1 MKNIGASGAVGVVLA
16 VVLAGWALLSAPAA
30 PGGPAF
36 AAMLLAAVVAW
47 AFGSALSRVHRL
59 APAYVVAGLVSAAVV
74 FTLPA
79 SLSGQPVAPPTGY
92 ANANAA
98 LITAAVV
105 ALVVAA
111 GHVEGRRRHWLLA
124 WVGLLTV
131 VAFATGSRA
140 GAAGCLFVLV
150 VWAVLSRGKVVVW
163 QLGGAA
169 ALVAVVGLTAW
180 SGATY
185 QPMERTHGVEAT
197 FDSTRTALWSEAI
210 DIAMASPVHGVGPG
224 NFSRVSETAGA
235 DPDIMTAHSTPLSV
249 LAELGFVGLA
259 LLMLLVAWMV
269 AALGRGAVFLTVLA
283 LQPTVDYVL
292 DFPAVSVAAAVVL
305 GAIAASGMGRPGVA
319 LPRPRSVS

>member
-1 MKNIGASGAVGVVLA
+1 MKYIAASGAVGVLLA
-16 VVLAGWALLSAPAA
+16 VMLAGWALLSAPAA

-47 AFGSALSRVHRL
+47 GLGAVLSRANRM
-59 APAYVVAGLVSAAVV
+59 APAYVVAGLVSVAIVLTV
-74 FTLPA
+74 PA
-79 SLSGQPVAPPTGY
+79 SLNGQPVAPPTGY

-111 GHVEGRRRHWLLA
+111 GHAERHRRHWLLA
-124 WVGLLTV
+124 WAGLLTV
-131 VAFATGSRA
+131 VACATGSRA
-140 GAAGCLFVLV
+140 GAAGCLFVLA
-150 VWAVLSRGKVVVW
+150 VWAVLSRGRVVVW

-169 ALVAVVGLTAW
+169 ALLAVVGLTAW
-180 SGATY
+180 SGVTY
-185 QPMERTHGVEAT
+185 RPMEAAHGVEAT
-197 FDSTRTALWSEAI
+197 FDSTRTALWSDAI
-210 DIAMASPVHGVGPG
+210 DIALASPVHGVGPG

-259 LLMLLVAWMV
+259 LLILLAAWMIV
-269 AALGRGAVFLTVLA
+269 ALGRGAVFLTVLA
-283 LQPTVDYVL
+283 LQPAVDYVL

-305 GAIAASGMGRPGVA
+305 GAIAASGMGKPGFTPPA
-319 LPRPRSVS
+319 P

>member
-1 MKNIGASGAVGVVLA
+1 MKYIAASGAVGVLLA
-16 VVLAGWALLSAPAA
+16 VMLAGWALLSAPAA

-47 AFGSALSRVHRL
+47 GLGAVLSRANRM
-59 APAYVVAGLVSAAVV
+59 APAYVVAGLVSVAIVLTV
-74 FTLPA
+74 PA
-79 SLSGQPVAPPTGY
+79 SLSGRPVAPPTGY

-111 GHVEGRRRHWLLA
+111 GHAERHRRHWLLA
-124 WVGLLTV
+124 WAGLLTV
-131 VAFATGSRA
+131 VACATGSRA
-140 GAAGCLFVLV
+140 GAAGCLFVLA
-150 VWAVLSRGKVVVW
+150 VWAVLSRGRVVVW

-169 ALVAVVGLTAW
+169 ALLAVVGLTAW
-180 SGATY
+180 SGVTY
-185 QPMERTHGVEAT
+185 RPMEAAHGVEAT
-197 FDSTRTALWSEAI
+197 FDSTRTALWSDAI
-210 DIAMASPVHGVGPG
+210 DIALASPVHGVGPG

-259 LLMLLVAWMV
+259 LLILLAAWMIV
-269 AALGRGAVFLTVLA
+269 ALGRGAVFLTVLA
-283 LQPTVDYVL
+283 LQPAVDYVL

-305 GAIAASGMGRPGVA
+305 GAIAASGMGKPGFTPPA
-319 LPRPRSVS
+319 P